1 MISSGGV
8 VLPGLRASGCLVLP
22 VSRRHASW
30 GRWWI
35 VPGLGGWREPWA
47 WLALLGCVVRASAFV
62 VSGFF
67 GLRGGA
73 WGRGVE
79 WAIPSLQKD
88 SPRLFSPS
96 SIVLLLYCTWFVH
109 GLYSLLVWVWF
120 VVLCAW
126 VRGGGWCVPCV
137 GMVGMVGAWWGGGEK
152 GKNSGGGC
160 DHERKSSTPN
170 MSDLNRAALGYP
182 TTEILVA

>member
-35 VPGLGGWREPWA
+35 VSGMGGRREPWA

-62 VSGFF
+62 MSGFPGF
-67 GLRGGA
+67 GAGLRGG
-73 WGRGVE
+73 GLFPHYTKSHPVY
-79 WAIPSLQKD
+79 SL
-88 SPRLFSPS
+88 PRLS
-96 SIVLLLYCTWFVH
+96 SCCCIVH
-109 GLYSLLVWVWF
+109 GLYNLLVCVC
-120 VVLCAW
+120 VLACFG
-126 VRGGGWCVPCV
+126 VRGIVGSCQAGGMCRAWAWW
-137 GMVGMVGAWWGGGEK
+137 AWWGGGEK

-160 DHERKSSTPN
+160 DNERKSSTPH

-182 TTEILVA
+182 TTEFLVA